1 MNDFDITDDSNVA
14 LLSRQ
19 VANNSDNYQLF
30 LNGIYNALDNCFAYL
45 EKNSNEHQGEG
56 ETKISYAVKTYLNG
70 KDYNCE
76 SEVHS
81 NGHVDLVIKENKF
94 EWLAEAKLHKGN
106 EWTYHGF
113 RQLTENYATG
123 RPNTNHGGI
132 IVYNLT
138 RKKPSTQCAKEW
150 REYIESR
157 DIEVECEEYSTSGY
171 FDMTVKEHPRSG
183 QPFYIRN
190 YFVNLQYTTSDV
202 FDNED

>member
-1 MNDFDITDDSNVA
+1 MSDFDITEESNVDF
-14 LLSRQ
+14 LNRQ
-19 VANNSDNYQLF
+19 VANNSSDYQLF
-30 LNGIYNALDNCFAYL
+30 LDRVYSALNNCFAYL

-76 SEVHS
+76 SETHS
-81 NGHVDLVIKENKF
+81 NGHVDLIIKENKF

-123 RPNTNHGGI
+123 RPGTNYGGI

-138 RKKPSTQCAKEW
+138 KGKMSTKCAEEW
-150 REYIESR
+150 RVYIEAKPLK
-157 DIEVECEEYSTSGY
+157 VECSPYTAHGY
-171 FDMTVKEHPRSG
+171 FDMTIPQHPRSG
-183 QPFYIRN
+183 YPFYIRN
-190 YFVNLQYTTSDV
+190 YFVNLQYTRSEN
-202 FDNED
+202 FE